1 MSVNPTLYFLSYI
14 STLIR
19 ALQTF
24 EINFTEWS
32 NCVGKVRA
40 DWQIYITAGNDFE
53 PATSGRSLISAPWE
67 YQTVQHFI

>member
-1 MSVNPTLYFLSYI
+1 LI
-14 STLIR
+14 S
-19 ALQTF
+19 AWQTF

-40 DWQIYITAGNDFE
+40 DWQIYNITTGNNFE
-53 PATSGRSLISAPWE
+53 LATSGGSLISAPWE